1 MTVLYSTNCP
11 RCAVLERKMDQ
22 LGIEFEKRT
31 SIDEMLALG
40 MTTAP
45 MLKVDE
51 ELLDFNAANEW
62 LNHQKQE
69 ET

>member
-11 RCAVLERKMDQ
+11 RCAVLERKMEQ

-40 MTTAP
+40 MTMAP

-69 ET
+69 EV

>member
-1 MTVLYSTNCP
+1 
-11 RCAVLERKMDQ
+11 MDQ